1 MELKFSTRQL
11 IANELNEQYTFEE
24 LAILERQLVELWHSE
39 RYDSGRG
46 ENVVSEFL
54 WKLKDILA
62 SATYDRTRAV
72 HKAWAN
78 PPTPEAE
85 PAPAPAGWDTVND

>member
-1 MELKFSTRQL
+1 MELNFSTRKL

-54 WKLKDILA
+54 WRLKDILG
-62 SATYDRTRAV
+62 SVTYDRTRAV

-78 PPTPEAE
+78 PPAPEVTLAE
-85 PAPAPAGWDTVND
+85 EPVE

>member
-11 IANELNEQYTFEE
+11 IANELNEQHTFEE
-24 LAILERQLVELWHSE
+24 LAILERQLVALWHSE

-46 ENVVSEFL
+46 ENIVSEFL
-54 WKLKDILA
+54 WRLQDILG
-62 SATYDRTRAV
+62 ATIYDRKQAV

-78 PPTPEAE
+78 PPAPESE
-85 PAPAPAGWDTVND
+85 PAEEPVE

>member
-11 IANELNEQYTFEE
+11 IANELNEQYTFED
-24 LAILERQLVELWHSE
+24 LAILKRQLVELWHSE
-39 RYDSGRG
+39 KYDSGRG

-54 WKLKDILA
+54 WRLQDILG
-62 SATYDRTRAV
+62 SATYDKTQAV

-78 PPTPEAE
+78 PPAPKVE
-85 PAPAPAGWDTVND
+85 PAEEPVE

>member
-1 MELKFSTRQL
+1 MQLKFSTRQL

-54 WKLKDILA
+54 WRLKDILA

-72 HKAWAN
+72 HKAWVN

-85 PAPAPAGWDTVND
+85 PAPAPAGVDVVND

>member
-1 MELKFSTRQL
+1 MELNFSTRKL

-24 LAILERQLVELWHSE
+24 LAILERQLVALWHDE

-46 ENVVSEFL
+46 ENIVSDFL
-54 WKLKDILA
+54 WRLKDILG
-62 SATYDRTRAV
+62 ATIYDKTQAV

-78 PPTPEAE
+78 PPAPEV
-85 PAPAPAGWDTVND
+85 APAEEPVE